1 MADEDRI
8 NAYAEAMLGVAQ
20 AEGQLPSIEDELFR
34 FARALEGNDE
44 LRDALSDPHLPAARR
59 TQICEDLLAGKA
71 SNTTISLVSLVV
83 GNGRVREL
91 PAIVDRLLELTASS
105 GDRHI
110 AEVRSAVELTEDQKA
125 RLAASLKAATGKDVD
140 IVVVVD
146 PSVLGGIVTQ
156 IGDTVID
163 GSVRH
168 RLAQLRESF

>member
-1 MADEDRI
+1 MSEQR
-8 NAYAEAMLGVAQ
+8 NLLFAEAFLNVIVV
-20 AEGQLPSIEDELFR
+20 EGHANEVQDELFR
-34 FARALEGNDE
+34 FSRIIEGRDD
-44 LRDALSDPHLPAARR
+44 LRDALIDPHIPAARR
-59 TQICEDLLAGKA
+59 QQICEELLDGKA
-71 SNTTISLVSLVV
+71 SATTVALVSLIV
-83 GNGRVREL
+83 GLGRAREL
-91 PAIVDRLLELTASS
+91 PAIVSRLLELTASS

-110 AEVRSAVELTEDQKA
+110 AEVRSAIELTDDQKS
-125 RLAASLKAATGKDVD
+125 RLAASLKTATGKDVD